1 MQLRNE
7 MDKSTNKDQQN
18 STQEIKDWA
27 TQIHKSV
34 SVCVCVWERG
44 GKLKFSG
51 RELPSDTSVAK
62 YKEGL

>member
-34 SVCVCVWERG
+34 SVCVRG
-44 GKLKFSG
+44 GG
-51 RELPSDTSVAK
+51 
-62 YKEGL
+62 G